1 MYKVIWL
8 TGKSGAGKTT
18 LAKLLQLEWTPCV
31 YLDGDEMRDSI
42 SLGAG
47 FSRDDRNVHNFRV
60 ARLARVLSKQ
70 MNVVISVI
78 SPIAQTRKAI
88 DMNYPMIQFIY
99 LSRTLADKKD
109 HFYEKP
115 IDYPTIDQD
124 RSSITDSF
132 KKLKQIIGL
141 EPCGRPKSTYNI

>member
-1 MYKVIWL
+1 MYRIIWL

-47 FSRDDRNVHNFRV
+47 FSRDDRDVHNFRV
-60 ARLARVLSKQ
+60 ARLAEVLHKQ
-70 MNVVISVI
+70 TNVIVSVI

-88 DMNYPMIQFIY
+88 NMNYPMITFIY
-99 LSRTLADKKD
+99 LRRTLADKEG
-109 HFYEKP
+109 HFYEEP
-115 IDYPTIDQD
+115 IDYAIIDQD
-124 RSSITDSF
+124 RSSITASF

-141 EPCGRPKSTYNI
+141 AP

>member
-47 FSRDDRNVHNFRV
+47 FSRDDRDTHNFRV
-60 ARLARVLSKQ
+60 ARLARVLCRQ
-70 MNVVISVI
+70 TNVIISVI
-78 SPIAQTRKAI
+78 SPVAKTRQTI

-99 LSRTLADKKD
+99 LKRTLADKEG
-109 HFYEKP
+109 HFYEEP
-115 IDYPTIDQD
+115 IDYPIIHQD
-124 RSSITDSF
+124 RLSISESF
-132 KKLKQIIGL
+132 TKLKQIIGL
-141 EPCGRPKSTYNI
+141 EQADGSKSDYTI